1 MKKVSI
7 IIPVYN
13 EEKTIKIVLEKV
25 LKLKLNKE
33 IIVVNDGS
41 KDNTFKELKLLR
53 KKIKLISYRNNQG
66 KGYALR
72 KGIAE
77 ATGEFIVFQD
87 ADLEY
92 NPKEIPKLIKELK
105 KEKVV
110 YGSRFLK
117 KNEKGN
123 FANYL
128 ANIFLSFSTSVLYGQ
143 KITDMETC
151 YKSFR
156 KEVLKELNLVSDGFE
171 IEPEITSKIL
181 KKKIKIK
188 EIPISYKPRTKKEG
202 KKIKFIDGIKAVWS
216 LIKWK
221 VKD

>member
-13 EEKTIKIVLEKV
+13 EEKTIKKVLEDV
-25 LKLKLNKE
+25 LKLKLKKE
-33 IIVVNDGS
+33 IIVINDGS
-41 KDNTFKELKLLR
+41 KDNTLKELRKFS
-53 KKIKLISYRNNQG
+53 KKIIVVSYKKNKG

-72 KGIAE
+72 KGIEKAV
-77 ATGEFIVFQD
+77 GDFIVFQD

-92 NPKEIPKLIKELK
+92 NPKDIPSLIKELE

-117 KNEKGN
+117 KNKKGCL
-123 FANYL
+123 ANYL
-128 ANIFLSFSTSVLYGQ
+128 ANIFLSFLTSLFYWQRV
-143 KITDMETC
+143 TDMETG
-151 YKSFR
+151 YKAFR

-181 KKKIKIK
+181 KKRIKIK
-188 EIPISYKPRTKKEG
+188 EIPIEYLPRTKKEG
-202 KKIKFIDGIKAVWS
+202 KKIKFIDGIKAVFA
-216 LIKWK
+216 LIKWRIK
-221 VKD
+221 N